1 MRCGTDGVLPRD
13 TGTTPHCDGSTVH
26 VLRHTVCLVLMFQLC
41 NSVFYTV
48 SPNKHFPISLF
59 ITSGIVSF
67 KVVACARPVRIDYD
81 NADLGHADLSLV
93 LLT

>member
-1 MRCGTDGVLPRD
+1 
-13 TGTTPHCDGSTVH
+13 
-26 VLRHTVCLVLMFQLC
+26 MFQLC

-59 ITSGIVSF
+59 ITSGIVP
-67 KVVACARPVRIDYD
+67 RPVRIDYD

-93 LLT
+93 LLTWFTGKSMESKMKCFYPS

>member
-1 MRCGTDGVLPRD
+1 
-13 TGTTPHCDGSTVH
+13 
-26 VLRHTVCLVLMFQLC
+26 MFQLC

-93 LLT
+93 LLTWFTGKSMESKMKCFYPS